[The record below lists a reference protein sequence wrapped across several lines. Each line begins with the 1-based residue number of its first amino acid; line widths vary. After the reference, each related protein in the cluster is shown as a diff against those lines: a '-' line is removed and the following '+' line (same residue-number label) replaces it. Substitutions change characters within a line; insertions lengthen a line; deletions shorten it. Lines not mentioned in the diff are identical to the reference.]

1 MAATVL
7 RARLIA
13 CVVGLLTVAV
23 GRPAA
28 AETLNLAWD
37 PSPNT
42 SVVGYVVYVRIPGA
56 TSNSYDV
63 GNTSTF
69 AWSGAVAGQQ
79 YYFSI
84 AAYTPGPVL
93 GPRSAEI
100 PRYPNLAPSLYDPGP
115 QSSAVG
121 STVSLALTGSDPE
134 GAPLTYGASGLPTG
148 LQVGAATGAITG
160 APLATG
166 TYTVTATVTDGL
178 LSDAKT
184 FTWAVLSSA
193 TSAPPSGPPPTSN
206 AGLANVGPTL
216 TNPGSQTAIRATS
229 VTLQLAGS
237 DPEGS
242 TLTYGA
248 SGLPPGLQMMPATG
262 KISGSPST
270 VGSYTVTATVSD
282 GALSDAETFVW
293 TITQPASDTVPPV
306 VAITMPTTDSSHA
319 VDQPFVL
326 LGGTASDES
335 RIVAVEWFSDRG
347 MRGTASGAESWVAT
361 VTLVNGINIV
371 TIRARDEAGNVGTR
385 QILVKALIPNSALG
399 NQRNID

>member
-56 TSNSYDV
+56 TSSSYDV
-63 GNTSTF
+63 GNTTAF
-69 AWSGAVAGQQ
+69 AWTGAVEGQQ

-121 STVSLALTGSDPE
+121 STVSLALTASDPE
-134 GAPLTYGASGLPTG
+134 GAPLNYGASGLPAG
-148 LQVGAATGAITG
+148 LQVVAATGAITG
-160 APLATG
+160 SPLTSG

-193 TSAPPSGPPPTSN
+193 TSAPPPTSGPAPPTS
-206 AGLANVGPTL
+206 LAPTL
-216 TNPGSQTAIRATS
+216 TNPGSQTAVRATN
-229 VTLQLAGS
+229 VTLQLAGR

-248 SGLPPGLQMMPATG
+248 SGLPPGLQVIPATG
-262 KISGSPST
+262 TISGSPST

-306 VAITMPTTDSSHA
+306 VAVTMPTTASSYA
-319 VDQPFVL
+319 VYQPFVL

-335 RIVAVEWFSDRG
+335 RIAAVEWFSDRG
-347 MRGTASGAESWVAT
+347 MQGAASGAESWVAT
-361 VTLVNGINIV
+361 VTLVNGINTV

-385 QILVKALIPNSALG
+385 QILVKALIPNSALV